1 MEAYTGK
8 GPSDFQ
14 AFFNNDTAPNPDLQ
28 LSFDNVLN
36 STPADI
42 PRRRLSEIQ
51 KEGEQGDHPTT
62 SRHAAPAGTSVPAA
76 GTSTHGDRYARL
88 AGPRLPPPHPC
99 VVAKVYRT
107 IKVHG
112 QRSAP
117 PLD

>member
-42 PRRRLSEIQ
+42 PRRRLSEIR
-51 KEGEQGDHPTT
+51 KEEEQGDHPTT

-76 GTSTHGDRYARL
+76 GTSTHGDRYARFATL
-88 AGPRLPPPHPC
+88 AP
-99 VVAKVYRT
+99 
-107 IKVHG
+107 
-112 QRSAP
+112 AP
-117 PLD
+117 PMRCCESVQNYKGPWAMVDAAS